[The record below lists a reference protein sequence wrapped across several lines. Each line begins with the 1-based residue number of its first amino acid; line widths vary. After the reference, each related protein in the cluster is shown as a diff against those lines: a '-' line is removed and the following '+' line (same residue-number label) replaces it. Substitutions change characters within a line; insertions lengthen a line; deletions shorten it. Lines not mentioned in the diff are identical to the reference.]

1 MGSVSSS
8 TSSSSS
14 VSDSIT
20 VLTFTGQSKYASS
33 FQQILTKA
41 VQTDSVQLAGL
52 QDRQSLDQ
60 NQLQTLQA
68 IDQAIAGLQSA
79 VTELTTSIG
88 SSALQGTVAN
98 TSLASVSVTSGATA
112 GTYQL
117 EVDDLGAAT
126 QTISAAGSTTI
137 TNPLSQSLDGSS
149 SYTISV
155 TDPSVNGGQAQNV
168 TVTPTAQTLSG
179 LVQAINA
186 TPGIGVSAS
195 IVNVGSQS
203 APDYR
208 LALQATNLGATT
220 VSLSG
225 SGGTN
230 LMTTTSTGRN
240 SSYKVDG
247 QAISGTSDTVA
258 LAPGVTANLLQ
269 AAVGNP
275 TNITVSQSTTNAQK
289 ALRDFATAYN
299 GVVDALATQHG
310 AGAGSLSGDSILLT
324 AKQMLSQINGFS
336 SSGNTLSAI
345 GLDLDNVGHLS
356 FNSAEFST
364 GAGSNFAS
372 LSQYLGDTTTGF
384 IGTATNSLATLEDPI
399 TGVFKTA
406 EKTLSADLTKLS
418 ASITD
423 QINQIN
429 AFQQNLY
436 QQLSKSDAAIYSL
449 TAQVDFFTQLFQTQN
464 ANLMGGA

>member
-1 MGSVSSS
+1 
-8 TSSSSS
+8 
-14 VSDSIT
+14 
-20 VLTFTGQSKYASS
+20 
-33 FQQILTKA
+33 
-41 VQTDSVQLAGL
+41 
-52 QDRQSLDQ
+52 
-60 NQLQTLQA
+60 LQTLQA
-68 IDQAIAGLQSA
+68 IDQAISGLQSA
-79 VTELTTSIG
+79 ATELKTSIG

-126 QTISAAGSTTI
+126 QTISAPGSTTI
-137 TNPLSQSLDGSS
+137 NNPLSQGLDGSS

-155 TDPSVNGGQAQNV
+155 ADPSVNGGQAQNV
-168 TVTPTAQTLSG
+168 TITPTSQTLSG

-186 TPGIGVSAS
+186 TPGVGVSAS

-220 VSLSG
+220 ISLADNG
-225 SGGTN
+225 SGTN

-247 QAISGTSDTVA
+247 QAISGTSDSVA

-269 AAVGNP
+269 ASVGNP

-289 ALRDFATAYN
+289 ALQDFATAYN
-299 GVVDALATQHG
+299 GVVDALGTQHG

-336 SSGNTLSAI
+336 SSGNTISAI
-345 GLDLDNVGHLS
+345 GLDLDNLGHLS
-356 FNSAEFST
+356 FNSAEFIT
-364 GAGSNFAS
+364 GAGSNFAN

-384 IGTATNSLATLEDPI
+384 IGTATSSLATLEDPI